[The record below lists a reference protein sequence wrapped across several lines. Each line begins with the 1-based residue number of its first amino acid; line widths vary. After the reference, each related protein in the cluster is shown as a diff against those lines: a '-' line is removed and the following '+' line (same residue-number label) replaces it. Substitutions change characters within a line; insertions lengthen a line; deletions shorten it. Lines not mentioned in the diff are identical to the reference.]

1 MFDNGGIVTLSV
13 DKEHFDG
20 MDTLKLKTG
29 TCGMIVR
36 QVERKSNGDHKY
48 IVDFGAYGQ
57 WNCTHNELS
66 GDDPEGWDDTAAPRA
81 RVNDPRR
88 SNPVTLDIAAALGI
102 RIPNDITAVWA
113 GDMVDELKDAA
124 PINVEED
131 IRRRMEELKAGY

>member
-1 MFDNGGIVTLSV
+1 MYENGGIVTLSV

-20 MDTLKLKTG
+20 MDTLKLKVG

-36 QVERKSNGDHKY
+36 QVERRSNGDHKY

-66 GDDPEGWDDTAAPRA
+66 GDDPEGWDAPAPTRITVAARA
-81 RVNDPRR
+81 ESTVEMVAR
-88 SNPVTLDIAAALGI
+88 SLGI
-102 RIPNDITAVWA
+102 RVPEGVQTLWN
-113 GDMVDELKDAA
+113 GDLVEELRDQA

-131 IRRRMEELKAGY
+131 IRRRMQEIENGK